1 MTINFSL
8 VGAAFA
14 QESHS
19 EGEAEHAT
27 TTETGAAHG
36 GEHEVAFPPFD
47 PSLFPSQILWL
58 VITFGVFYLLMNRII
73 IPRIGGILETRRDR
87 ISQDLDEAQRL
98 KDESDAAYAAYEHE
112 LAEARERAH
121 AIGQEAREKAKA
133 EADAK
138 REKVEA
144 ELAGKLAEAETKI
157 GAIKQKALAEVDGI
171 ANSTASAIV
180 SRLLGSTVPATAI
193 SRAVSAVAKG
203 ARDEL

>member
-1 MTINFSL
+1 MNFSL

-58 VITFGVFYLLMNRII
+58 VITFGVFYLLMNRIV

-98 KDESDAAYAAYEHE
+98 KDEADAAYAAYEHE

-121 AIGQEAREKAKA
+121 SIGQEARERAKA
-133 EADAK
+133 EADAR

-144 ELAGKLAEAETKI
+144 ELSVKLADAEQKI
-157 GAIKQKALAEVDGI
+157 GAIKEKALAEVDGI
-171 ANSTASAIV
+171 ANTTAGAIV
-180 SRLLGSTVPATAI
+180 SRLLGSAASGTEI
-193 SRAVSAVAKG
+193 SKAVSTVARG